1 MDLLVVGFH
10 AFLDAATKPDAL
22 QVIAID
28 GPSVLGWGEWRRIDM
43 S

>member
-1 MDLLVVGFH
+1 M
-10 AFLDAATKPDAL
+10 

-43 S
+43 R

>member
-1 MDLLVVGFH
+1 M
-10 AFLDAATKPDAL
+10 

-43 S
+43 H